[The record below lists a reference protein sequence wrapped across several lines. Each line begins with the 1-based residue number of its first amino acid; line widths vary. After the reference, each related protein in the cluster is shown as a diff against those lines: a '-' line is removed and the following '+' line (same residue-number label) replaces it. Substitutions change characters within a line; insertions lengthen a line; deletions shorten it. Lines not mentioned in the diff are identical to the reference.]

1 MNRINS
7 MTRIKQLI
15 LGLTLGLAF
24 LLPVV
29 QARQVWADSA
39 YDAPAKAA
47 IAIDPDSGKILYAK
61 NADEAMGIASTTKL
75 LTAYMTLDA
84 IKKGTLHWEDKV
96 EMSEYAYALTQD
108 PQASNI
114 AVMDPKEAFT
124 IRDLFNAAMIQSAN
138 SAAITLAEKIGG
150 SEPKFVDMM
159 KTQLAYWG
167 ITDAKLVNASGLNN
181 SVLGNNIYPGSSET
195 DENMLSAKDLAII
208 SQHLIRDFPEVL
220 DVTKQTIATFDKG
233 GASEQTLATYNY
245 MLMGL
250 PAARGGVDGLKTGTT
265 EFAGACFVGTTV
277 QNDFR
282 IITVVLNADNADTDE
297 YARFTATGS
306 LMNEVYGNWQAQKIA
321 TKGIKMD
328 NAEAPTKLT
337 VVDGQKTSVNVLPAD
352 DFSTVVPMSDTDA
365 TTSISFNKKQAAPV
379 TAAIKKNQK
388 LVKVSFQIKDKL
400 GYLPGSDGNTFY
412 LTATQ
417 PVPRSNAVKVMWN
430 HFVKFVNDKL

>member
-1 MNRINS
+1 MKMKN
-7 MTRIKQLI
+7 MKQL
-15 LGLTLGLAF
+15 LLRLTLGLAF

-29 QARQVWADSA
+29 QTGQVWADDP

-47 IAIDPDSGKILYAK
+47 IAIDPDSSKILYAK

-75 LTAYMTLDA
+75 ITAYMTLDA
-84 IKKGTLHWEDKV
+84 IKKGTLKWDDKV
-96 EMSEYAYALTQD
+96 EMSEYAYGLTLD

-114 AVMDPKEAFT
+114 AVKDPKEAFT

-150 SEPKFVDMM
+150 TEPKFVDMM

-167 ITDAKLVNASGLNN
+167 ITDGKLVNASGLNN
-181 SVLGNNIYPGSSET
+181 SVLGKNIYPGSSET

-220 DVTKQTIATFDKG
+220 EVTKQATAVFDKG
-233 GASEQTLATYNY
+233 GASEQVMATYNY

-277 QNDFR
+277 QNNFR
-282 IITVVLNADNADTDE
+282 IITVLLNADNAETDE
-297 YARFTATGS
+297 YARFTATGG
-306 LMNEVYGNWQAQKIA
+306 LMNEIFGNWQAKPIA
-321 TKGIKMD
+321 TKGIKMAD
-328 NAEAPTKLT
+328 ADAPTKLT
-337 VVDGQKTSVNVLPAD
+337 VIDGKQTSVKVLPND
-352 DFSTVVPMSDTDA
+352 DFAAVVPMGDTDTD
-365 TTSISFNKKQAAPV
+365 TTISFNKKQDAPV
-379 TAAIKKNQK
+379 TAAIKKGQK

-400 GYLPGSDGNTFY
+400 GYLPGSDGYTFY

-417 PVPRSNAVKVMWN
+417 SVPRSNAVKVMWN
-430 HFVKFVNDKL
+430 HFVRFVNEKL

>member
-1 MNRINS
+1 MKN
-7 MTRIKQLI
+7 MTMTKRIKQVVSRVM
-15 LGLTLGLAF
+15 LGLVL
-24 LLPVV
+24 LLPVI
-29 QARQVWADSA
+29 QPLQVMADDP

-61 NADEAMGIASTTKL
+61 NADEPLGIASTTKL
-75 LTAYMTLDA
+75 ITAYMTLDA
-84 IKKGTLHWEDKV
+84 IKKGTLHWDDKV

-114 AVMDPKEAFT
+114 AVKDPTEAFS

-167 ITDAKLVNASGLNN
+167 ITDGKLVNASGLNN
-181 SVLGNNIYPGSSET
+181 SVLGKNIYPGSSET

-245 MLMGL
+245 MLQGL
-250 PAARGGVDGLKTGTT
+250 PAVRNGVDGLKTGTT

-277 QNDFR
+277 QNNFR
-282 IITVVLNADNADTDE
+282 IITVVLHAVNAETDD
-297 YARFTATGS
+297 YARFTATGG
-306 LMNEVYGNWQAQKIA
+306 LMNEVYGNWQAKTIA
-321 TKGIKMD
+321 TKGIKMENPD
-328 NAEAPTKLT
+328 APTKMT
-337 VVDGQKTSVNVLPAD
+337 VIDGKQNSVKVLPND
-352 DFSTVVPMSDTDA
+352 DFSAVVPMVDNDTK
-365 TTSISFNKKQAAPV
+365 TTITFDKKQDAPV
-379 TAAIKKNQK
+379 TAAIEKNQK

-412 LTATQ
+412 LTATKA
-417 PVPRSNAVKVMWN
+417 VPRSNAVKVMWN
-430 HFVKFVNDKL
+430 HFVRFVNDKL

>member
-1 MNRINS
+1 M
-7 MTRIKQLI
+7 KQL
-15 LGLTLGLAF
+15 LLRLALGLAF
-24 LLPVV
+24 LLPVM
-29 QARQVWADSA
+29 QTSQVWANDP

-47 IAIDPDSGKILYAK
+47 IAIDPASGKILYAK
-61 NADEAMGIASTTKL
+61 NADQPMGIASTTKL
-75 LTAYMTLDA
+75 ITAYMTLDA
-84 IKKGTLHWEDKV
+84 IKKGKLHWEDKV

-114 AVMDPKEAFT
+114 AVKDPSEAFS
-124 IRDLFNAAMIQSAN
+124 IRDLFYAAMIQSAN

-181 SVLGNNIYPGSSET
+181 SVLGKNIYPKSSET

-208 SQHLIRDFPEVL
+208 SQHLIREFPEVL
-220 DVTKQTIATFDKG
+220 DVTKQAIATFDKG

-282 IITVVLNADNADTDE
+282 IITVVLNADNAETDQ
-297 YARFTATGS
+297 YARFTATGG
-306 LMNEVYGNWQAQKIA
+306 LMNEVYGNWQAKPIA
-321 TKGIKMD
+321 TKGIKMED
-328 NAEAPTKLT
+328 TDAPTKLT
-337 VVDGQKTSVNVLPAD
+337 VIDGQKTSVNVLPD
-352 DFSTVVPMSDTDA
+352 HDFATIVPMGDADTK
-365 TTSISFNKKQAAPV
+365 TTLTFDKKQDAPV
-379 TAAIKKNQK
+379 TAAIQKNQK
-388 LVKVSFQIKDKL
+388 LVKVSFQIKDNL

-412 LTATQ
+412 LTATKT
-417 PVPRSNAVKVMWN
+417 VPRSNALKVMWN
-430 HFVKFVNDKL
+430 HFVRFVNDKL